1 MEMIDIRDLS
11 KSFGEIHAVNSLSF
25 TVDQGQ
31 LFEFLGVNGAGKSTV
46 LNMICG
52 LLKPD
57 HGSIRIHGMDPV
69 NNREIISRML
79 GVVYQASALDG
90 QLSVRENLKS
100 RAALYNITGKAFER
114 RLEILSDTMQFTDYI
129 DRPLSRLSGGQRRKI
144 DIARALFHQ
153 PKLLILD
160 EPTTGLDPST
170 RASVWNTIAD
180 IRDSEDMTV
189 VLTTHY
195 MEEASICD
203 HIVIIDHGEKIAEG
217 SPLQLKNTY
226 VSDHISLYGIDEQQV
241 RLLNVPYVPIK
252 DGWELSITGTEQ
264 ATELICAH
272 PDLFTDYEITKGKM
286 DDVFLAATGRQLPGG
301 IAR

>member
-31 LFEFLGVNGAGKSTV
+31 LFGFLGVNGAGKSTV

-90 QLSVRENLKS
+90 QLSVRDNLKS
-100 RAALYNITGKAFER
+100 RAALYSITGKAFER

-170 RASVWNTIAD
+170 RASIWNTIAD

-241 RLLNVPYVPIK
+241 KTLNVPYVPIK
-252 DGWELSITGTEQ
+252 DGWELSIPGTEQ

>member
-11 KSFGEIHAVNSLSF
+11 KSFGSIHAVNSLSF
-25 TVDQGQ
+25 TVEQGRM
-31 LFEFLGVNGAGKSTV
+31 FGFLGVNGAGKSTV

-57 HGSIRIHGMDPV
+57 HGSIRINGMDPV
-69 NNREIISRML
+69 HNRDIISRML
-79 GVVYQASALDG
+79 GVVYQASALDA

-100 RAALYNITGKAFER
+100 RAALYNITGKAFEH
-114 RLEILSDTMQFTDYI
+114 RLELLADTMQFSDYL
-129 DRPLSRLSGGQRRKI
+129 DRPLNRLSGGQKRKI

-170 RASVWNTIAD
+170 RASIWNIIMD
-180 IRDSEDMTV
+180 IHENEDMTV

-226 VSDHISLYGIDEQQV
+226 VSDHISLYGINEQQV
-241 RLLNVPYVPIK
+241 RQLNVPYTAIH
-252 DGWELSITGTEQ
+252 DGWELSVTDPEQ
-264 ATELICAH
+264 ATALICAH
-272 PDLFTDYEITKGKM
+272 PELFTDYEITKGRM

-301 IAR
+301 VHR

>member
-31 LFEFLGVNGAGKSTV
+31 LFGFLGVNGAGKSTV

-90 QLSVRENLKS
+90 QLSVRDNLKS
-100 RAALYNITGKAFER
+100 RAALYSITGKAFER

-129 DRPLSRLSGGQRRKI
+129 DRPLSGLPGGQRRKI
-144 DIARALFHQ
+144 DIARALFHRNHHFDTIKRLH
-153 PKLLILD
+153 PLLHPLNTRNT
-160 EPTTGLDPST
+160 PPPSGH
-170 RASVWNTIAD
+170 S
-180 IRDSEDMTV
+180 
-189 VLTTHY
+189 
-195 MEEASICD
+195 
-203 HIVIIDHGEKIAEG
+203 
-217 SPLQLKNTY
+217 
-226 VSDHISLYGIDEQQV
+226 V
-241 RLLNVPYVPIK
+241 RLLFI
-252 DGWELSITGTEQ
+252 L
-264 ATELICAH
+264 
-272 PDLFTDYEITKGKM
+272 
-286 DDVFLAATGRQLPGG
+286 
-301 IAR
+301 